1 MTSTGPAAPDPSTGD
16 GHDPIADRDR
26 WVASLGSGPRDPVT
40 TTPARRP
47 GSVRRTTAID
57 QLRADMGEPKVVV
70 ASARDLRTGADGA
83 AEVLDEVRVRA
94 DVDAAGLVTAIAVE
108 PADARLDAL
117 VGVHTGS
124 GFRAAAARA
133 VPEHAE
139 RATVLHQLLDDVP
152 LAALI
157 GNYGF
162 TRDNPDWEI
171 PPDATAGLVDLCAG
185 WAAGGT
191 MLTALGE
198 TGVFPVPIG
207 PTAPPVDHGDD
218 PWAWHDAGP
227 MAPRSVRRTR
237 RLDVWL
243 VGPDGGGPTAT
254 AGAAT
259 LLGVDV
265 HFRDAH
271 QGLDGGPEVLHEY
284 VLAATVDAA
293 TLVVRTVAVEA
304 RTLPW
309 PECPGALASAQ
320 RIVGR
325 RVDDLPGWV
334 RAELAGTSTCTH
346 LNDLLRS
353 LAGVAA
359 LAPRVLGR

>member
-1 MTSTGPAAPDPSTGD
+1 MTGD
-16 GHDPIADRDR
+16 PVADRDR
-26 WVASLGSGPRDPVT
+26 WVATLGSGPRDPLT
-40 TTPARRP
+40 STPPRRP

-57 QLRADMGEPKVVV
+57 QLRAEVGEPKVVL
-70 ASARDLRTGADGA
+70 ASARDLRTGADDVV
-83 AEVLDEVRVRA
+83 EVLDEVRVRA
-94 DVDAAGLVTAIAVE
+94 DVDAGGVVTAIAVE

-133 VPEHAE
+133 VPEHAA

-157 GNYGF
+157 GSYGI
-162 TRDNPDWEI
+162 TRDDPDWQI
-171 PPDATAGLVDLCAG
+171 PPEATAGLVDLCAG

-191 MLTALGE
+191 MLTALDE

-207 PTAPPVDHGDD
+207 PTAPAVDHGDD

-227 MAPRSVRRTR
+227 MALRSVRRTR

-243 VGPDGGGPTAT
+243 AERTSDGAP
-254 AGAAT
+254 AA
-259 LLGVDV
+259 LGVDE

-271 QGLDGGPEVLHEY
+271 QGLEGEPEVLHEY
-284 VLAATVDAA
+284 ALSATVDAA
-293 TLVVRTVAVEA
+293 TLVVRSVGVEA

-320 RIVGR
+320 RVVGR

-359 LAPRVLGR
+359 LAPATLGR

>member
-1 MTSTGPAAPDPSTGD
+1 MTGD
-16 GHDPIADRDR
+16 PVADRDR
-26 WVASLGSGPRDPVT
+26 WVATLGSGPRDPVT
-40 TTPARRP
+40 STPPRRP

-70 ASARDLRTGADGA
+70 ASARDLRTGADGTP
-83 AEVLDEVRVRA
+83 EVLDEVRVRA
-94 DVDAAGLVTAIAVE
+94 DVDAAGVVTGIAVE

-133 VPEHAE
+133 VPEHAG

-171 PPDATAGLVDLCAG
+171 PPEATAGLVDLCAG

-237 RLDVWL
+237 RLDVW
-243 VGPDGGGPTAT
+243 PADGDERAL
-254 AGAAT
+254 A
-259 LLGVDV
+259 VDV

-271 QGLDGGPEVLHEY
+271 QGLDGEPEVLHEY
-284 VLAATVDAA
+284 TLTATVDAA
-293 TLVVRTVAVEA
+293 PSVVRSVAVEA

-359 LAPRVLGR
+359 LAPHVLGK

>member
-1 MTSTGPAAPDPSTGD
+1 MT
-16 GHDPIADRDR
+16 HDPVADRDR
-26 WVASLGSGPRDPVT
+26 WVATLGSGPRRPVT
-40 TTPARRP
+40 ATPPRRP

-70 ASARDLRTGADGA
+70 ASARDLRTATDGTA
-83 AEVLDEVRVRA
+83 QVLDEVRVRA
-94 DVDAAGLVTAIAVE
+94 EVDAAGAVTAIAVD

-171 PPDATAGLVDLCAG
+171 PPEATAGLVDLCAG

-191 MLTALGE
+191 MLTALGDA
-198 TGVFPVPIG
+198 GVFPVPIG

-218 PWAWHDAGP
+218 RWAWHEAGP

-237 RLDVWL
+237 RLDVWAPE
-243 VGPDGGGPTAT
+243 V
-254 AGAAT
+254 AG
-259 LLGVDV
+259 LGVDV

-271 QGLDGGPEVLHEY
+271 QGLDGEPEVLHEY
-284 VLAATVDAA
+284 TLSATVDAA
-293 TLVVRTVAVEA
+293 TLVVRSVAVEA

-325 RVDDLPGWV
+325 RVDDLPAWV
-334 RAELAGTSTCTH
+334 RSELAGTSTCTH

-359 LAPRVLGR
+359 LAPHVLGR